1 MEYQY
6 ISISYKIIVELTI
19 MLEIVIL
26 NANQ

>member
-19 MLEIVIL
+19 TLEIVIL